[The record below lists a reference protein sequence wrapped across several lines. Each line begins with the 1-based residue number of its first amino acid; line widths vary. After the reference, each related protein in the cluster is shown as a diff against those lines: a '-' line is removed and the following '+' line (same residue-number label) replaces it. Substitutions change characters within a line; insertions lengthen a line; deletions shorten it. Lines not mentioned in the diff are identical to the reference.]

1 MPASPL
7 ALEVVC
13 FVIQRQSGADF
24 PALYD
29 AMCRAASLRSF
40 RGLGRRELAEAGV
53 SFSLLAMDNLEALVE
68 EARRELSRAPRGS

>member
-7 ALEVVC
+7 ALEFAC

-53 SFSLLAMDNLEALVE
+53 SFSLLTMDDLEALVE
-68 EARRELSRAPRGS
+68 EARRELSRAPRSL